1 MSSPSHK
8 DDILEVVPGV
18 HNEQMAESV
27 LEKTTSESAEPVTE
41 AILVSSTS
49 VNPVLEEEPKVPRAK
64 TTIPLPPLLETPRA
78 KTTIPLPPE
87 PVVASGSMIPT
98 AQKMQ

>member
-49 VNPVLEEEPKVPRAK
+49 HSLKAGRPGHATLMAPARGHSPIGRSPSA
-64 TTIPLPPLLETPRA
+64 A
-78 KTTIPLPPE
+78 D
-87 PVVASGSMIPT
+87 
-98 AQKMQ
+98 